1 MVTSSDG
8 VVKKLQDALALLR
21 VELAQFAVNLG
32 GEFNPPGHAA
42 SEHLRVG
49 WSARPRCGCDSRYVR
64 PDTSPQGRQGAQEWL
79 RGRRKSWC
87 GRCGGRAFSG
97 GFCWVRG
104 GEVAAWEPP
113 LSNIVPKPIP
123 RLPVPARVI

>member
-8 VVKKLQDALALLR
+8 VVKKLQDAVGLLR

-87 GRCGGRAFSG
+87 GRCGGRAFSSVFRLIFG
-97 GFCWVRG
+97 GGWP
-104 GEVAAWEPP
+104 AWGTRPTK
-113 LSNIVPKPIP
+113 ITQKPNP
-123 RLPVPARVI
+123 RFG